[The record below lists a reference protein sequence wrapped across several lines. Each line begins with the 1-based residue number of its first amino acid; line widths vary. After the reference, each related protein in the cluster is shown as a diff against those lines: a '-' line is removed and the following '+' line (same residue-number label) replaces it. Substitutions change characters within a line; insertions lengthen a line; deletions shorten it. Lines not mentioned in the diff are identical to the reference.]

1 MFKRNY
7 LLVGHQEGNDRPLVR
22 CIWKISKKDLKK
34 YLIYIANFYKC
45 YAIEYYTVKRKDWY
59 K

>member
-1 MFKRNY
+1 MFKKNY
-7 LLVGHQEGNDRPLVR
+7 VFVGYQEGNTRPFVM
-22 CIWKISKKDLKK
+22 CKWKISKKDLRKFLTYMK
-34 YLIYIANFYKC
+34 CYYNC